1 MRTVLVICAL
11 LVLTACGHP
20 ASQPPAPSAT
30 LPAPVADAVRNLAAP
45 DRIGALNAAAH
56 EHRGDPSSLVA
67 LARDPD
73 VRVRFGAA
81 YVAALWA
88 DDGRD
93 AEALAPL
100 LQDEDEATRAVVA
113 GSLAG
118 LGHAGARTTLEG
130 LREST
135 APMPFSDPP
144 LTVGRFAAGAL
155 AAIDAAGI
163 RR

>member
-1 MRTVLVICAL
+1 MRTVVVACISLILA
-11 LVLTACGHP
+11 ACGRP
-20 ASQPPAPSAT
+20 ASHAPAAPVP
-30 LPAPVADAVRNLAAP
+30 LPAPVAEAVRNLAAP

-56 EHRGDPSSLVA
+56 EHRGDPSALVA

-118 LGHAGARTTLEG
+118 LGHAEARAALER

-144 LTVGRFAAGAL
+144 LTAGRFAAGAL
-155 AAIDAAGI
+155 AAIDAAGA